1 MDNKHLINFASAKNA
16 MDFTK
21 AVNGILADKL
31 SQKISSMHPNIA
43 SQIFNKGYTP
53 KSGDESKFVDKHTI
67 AVVDYPVDNKDGLP
81 FRDDS
86 LNSKSAKENN
96 PASYDRGEDEK
107 VYEENSENSETIDER
122 KLTAAEMRKRE
133 EVASAIE
140 KDNPKMSMSKKMAI
154 ATAQAKKSA

>member
-1 MDNKHLINFASAKNA
+1 MDNKHLINFAHAKNSL
-16 MDFTK
+16 DFTK

-43 SQIFNKGYTP
+43 SQLFNKGYTP
-53 KSGDESKFVDKHTI
+53 KSGDEQNFVDKHTI
-67 AVVDYPVDNKDGLP
+67 AVVDYPVENKDGLP

-86 LNSKSAKENN
+86 LNTRTAKEND

-107 VYEENSENSETIDER
+107 VYEESENLDER
-122 KLTAAEMRKRE
+122 KLTKPEMNKRE
-133 EVASAIE
+133 EIAKAIE
-140 KDNPKMSMSKKMAI
+140 RKFPKMDMQKKMAI